1 MTEELISRA
10 CVLSVYQLSGASVSS
25 MVFLCLMSFGMGMS
39 SIITLQLL
47 FTMDMIVHVHHTWDI
62 FNRYGQTATAAKQAT
77 MICCMLSFLPLFP
90 KKTQMKQL
98 FNLHIKPCL
107 AYCFKS
113 SRVQLLSW
121 PDVSTSAGQLR
132 M

>member
-1 MTEELISRA
+1 MTEELVFRA
-10 CVLSVYQLSGASVSS
+10 CVLSVDQLSGASVSS
-25 MVFLCLMSFGMGMS
+25 MVFLSPMSFGTGMS

-47 FTMDMIVHVHHTWDI
+47 FTMDMIAHVHHARDI
-62 FNRYGQTATAAKQAT
+62 FNRYGRTAAVAKRAT
-77 MICCMLSFLPLFP
+77 MICCTLFSLPLFP

-121 PDVSTSAGQLR
+121 PDVSISAGQLR